1 MTFRDAANSS
11 GPKLAAQELP
21 LWTALRGGVE
31 NFQLD
36 RSCAMLLLAGAAM
49 AAFGVGVAVVAGAVR
64 EVDITWWVAFLVGAA
79 ALSAFFG
86 GWIWR
91 RSRRLG
97 VRPLGLRIVAV
108 ANLFFAVPFFTL
120 SAIARGPDERWR
132 AGGDLFSLGFWIF
145 WAVVLW
151 RMGGASA
158 PAAATPAAPEEPPA
172 AR

>member
-1 MTFRDAANSS
+1 MS
-11 GPKLAAQELP
+11 
-21 LWTALRGGVE
+21 ALV
-31 NFQLD
+31 
-36 RSCAMLLLAGAAM
+36 
-49 AAFGVGVAVVAGAVR
+49 
-64 EVDITWWVAFLVGAA
+64 
-79 ALSAFFG
+79 G

-108 ANLFFAVPFFTL
+108 ANLLFAVPFFTF

-158 PAAATPAAPEEPPA
+158 PAAATPAAPEEPRA